1 MGCLRGECLADHTRN
16 DVKLTRSVRI
26 ATTCAIVIAGL
37 GALVI
42 SAGGVQGSA
51 PGLSK
56 SEHAALLKAGAFGPK
71 PIKVLFLGDSITLT
85 LGVGLSS
92 TSKEYG
98 ITISNHATLG
108 CDLDADLAIVTS
120 GKLGPATQGC
130 ALWRALWPF
139 LTAYEHP
146 KVVVLGIGRWETSY
160 HYFEGHWVDIAD
172 PVWDAHV
179 ASDLDAAIKIFTTF
193 GAKVVLLNMPYLNSS
208 QRNPDGTPFLENT
221 PELTDDFNRVEAQV
235 AAADPT
241 QVTVIPLNAMLDPTG
256 LYQDTVDG
264 VVTRWPDGVHISTA
278 GGHFLEPKILPI
290 IDRVALSELHH
301 SRKKQ

>member
-1 MGCLRGECLADHTRN
+1 M
-16 DVKLTRSVRI
+16 KLPRSIRI
-26 ATTCAIVIAGL
+26 ATACAIIVTGL
-37 GALVI
+37 GVAMSPVG
-42 SAGGVQGSA
+42 AVQRAA

-56 SEHAALLKAGAFGPK
+56 SEHAALVKAGAFGPR

-85 LGVGLSS
+85 LGVGLTS
-92 TSKEYG
+92 TSKAEYG

-108 CDLDADLAIVTS
+108 CDLDADLAIETS
-120 GKLGPATQGC
+120 NKLGPATQGC

-146 KVVVLGIGRWETSY
+146 QVVVLGLGRWETSY

-172 PVWDAHV
+172 PAWEAHV

-221 PELTDDFNRVEAQV
+221 PPLTDDFNRVEAQV

-256 LYQDTVDG
+256 LYQDTVHG
-264 VVTRWPDGVHISTA
+264 VVTRWPDGVHISPA
-278 GGHFLEPKILPI
+278 GGRYLEPKILPI
-290 IDRVALSELHH
+290 IDHVGLSVLHQ
-301 SRKKQ
+301 SRKKE

>member
-1 MGCLRGECLADHTRN
+1 MSSAD
-16 DVKLTRSVRI
+16 
-26 ATTCAIVIAGL
+26 
-37 GALVI
+37 
-42 SAGGVQGSA
+42 GVQRAA

-56 SEHAALLKAGAFGPK
+56 TDHTALLKAGAFGPK

-85 LGVGLSS
+85 LGVGLTS
-92 TSKEYG
+92 TAKANYG
-98 ITISNHATLG
+98 VTISNHATLG

-139 LTAYEHP
+139 LTAYVHP
-146 KVVVLGIGRWETSY
+146 QVVVLGIGRWETSY
-160 HYFEGHWVDIAD
+160 HYFEGHWVDIAN
-172 PVWDAHV
+172 PVWEAHV
-179 ASDLDAAIKIFTTF
+179 TSDLDAAIKIFTTF

-221 PELTDDFNRVEAQV
+221 PTLTDDFNRVEAQV
-235 AAADPT
+235 AVANPR

-278 GGHFLEPKILPI
+278 GGHYLEPMILPI
-290 IDRVALSELHH
+290 IDRVALSELHQ
-301 SRKKQ
+301 SRKKK